1 MLSRKVSSECIAKY
15 WLVNLLWTKSCL
27 LIEFD
32 FLRTI
37 YLFHFLKNAY
47 IFFYLLFVAV
57 TIYIGH
63 NWTWCWFRNV
73 SWECSWPS
81 EQNMHIQL
89 QVSRLKIV
97 RPLLHCIWNIQL
109 PTSITKRDDKCLNQ
123 LFCFY
128 SFFF

>member
-73 SWECSWPS
+73 SWECSWPLEAIHAYS
-81 EQNMHIQL
+81 APSFPVKNCSASPSLHL
-89 QVSRLKIV
+89 KHSTSNRHYKTRWQVLEPVI
-97 RPLLHCIWNIQL
+97 
-109 PTSITKRDDKCLNQ
+109 
-123 LFCFY
+123 LFLFI
-128 SFFF
+128 FF